1 VDCPGHADY
10 IKNMISGTSTM
21 DGGILVISAADGVMP
36 QTREHIVLAKQIGVK
51 HLVGIVLLFLVDDK
65 V

>member
-1 VDCPGHADY
+1 
-10 IKNMISGTSTM
+10 MISGTSTM

-51 HLVGIVLLFLVDDK
+51 HLVGIVLCSRIANARSKLIFFLSLY
-65 V
+65 

>member
-1 VDCPGHADY
+1 
-10 IKNMISGTSTM
+10 M

-51 HLVGIVLLFLVDDK
+51 HLVGKSQFLGHFLNVTLK
-65 V
+65 VSTFL